1 MTIQILYD
9 IIYLA
14 SSHKRGLF
22 YATLKISYP
31 LCVLVGETPNPLQS
45 FKVRLIMSKNS
56 SINLDKRAK
65 RNREI
70 SIRVNDYEL
79 LELKKRNRGSTV
91 ASWLRDIALGVTPVK
106 PVDPELV
113 RQLGRIGSNL
123 NQLTRHVNTER
134 QVDAQVLHEI
144 KAIREQMHL
153 LIESSI
159 QASKRS
165 ARENHDR

>member
-1 MTIQILYD
+1 
-9 IIYLA
+9 
-14 SSHKRGLF
+14 
-22 YATLKISYP
+22 
-31 LCVLVGETPNPLQS
+31 
-45 FKVRLIMSKNS
+45 MSNNS
-56 SINLDKRAK
+56 PINLDKRAK

-91 ASWLRDIALGVTPVK
+91 ASWLRDLALGVTPVK
-106 PVDPELV
+106 PVDPDLV

-159 QASKRS
+159 QASKKS
-165 ARENHDR
+165 ARDNYDR

>member
-1 MTIQILYD
+1 M
-9 IIYLA
+9 
-14 SSHKRGLF
+14 
-22 YATLKISYP
+22 
-31 LCVLVGETPNPLQS
+31 LVGETPNPLQS
-45 FKVRLIMSKNS
+45 FKVCLIMSDIS
-56 SINLDKRAK
+56 PTNLDKRAK
-65 RNREI
+65 RTREI

-91 ASWLRDIALGVTPVK
+91 ASWLRDLALGVTPVK
-106 PVDPELV
+106 PVDPDLV

-134 QVDAQVLHEI
+134 QVDAQVLLEI

-159 QASKRS
+159 EASKKSVRD
-165 ARENHDR
+165 NHDR

>member
-1 MTIQILYD
+1 
-9 IIYLA
+9 
-14 SSHKRGLF
+14 
-22 YATLKISYP
+22 
-31 LCVLVGETPNPLQS
+31 
-45 FKVRLIMSKNS
+45 MSNNS
-56 SINLDKRAK
+56 PINLDKRAK
-65 RNREI
+65 RTREI

-91 ASWLRDIALGVTPVK
+91 ASWLRDLALGVTPVK

-134 QVDAQVLHEI
+134 QVDTQVLHEI

-153 LIESSI
+153 LIESFWHRQI
-159 QASKRS
+159 GRRECLPFWHGNLVRKTGDS
-165 ARENHDR
+165 APSYS

>member
-1 MTIQILYD
+1 M
-9 IIYLA
+9 
-14 SSHKRGLF
+14 
-22 YATLKISYP
+22 
-31 LCVLVGETPNPLQS
+31 LVGETPNPLQS
-45 FKVRLIMSKNS
+45 FKVRLIMSENS

-91 ASWLRDIALGVTPVK
+91 ASWPRDLALGVIPVK
-106 PVDPELV
+106 SVDPDLV

-123 NQLTRHVNTER
+123 NQLTRYVNTKR
-134 QVDAQVLHEI
+134 QVDAQVLLEI
-144 KAIREQMHL
+144 KAIREQIHL

-159 QASKRS
+159 RASKKS

>member
-1 MTIQILYD
+1 M
-9 IIYLA
+9 
-14 SSHKRGLF
+14 
-22 YATLKISYP
+22 
-31 LCVLVGETPNPLQS
+31 LVGDTPNPFQS
-45 FKVRLIMSKNS
+45 FKVCLVMSENS
-56 SINLDKRAK
+56 FTNLDKRAK
-65 RNREI
+65 RTREI

-91 ASWLRDIALGVTPVK
+91 ASWLRDLALGVTPVK
-106 PVDPELV
+106 PVDPDLV

-144 KAIREQMHL
+144 KAIREQIHL
-153 LIESSI
+153 LIEMSI
-159 QASKRS
+159 EVSKKS

>member
-1 MTIQILYD
+1 M
-9 IIYLA
+9 
-14 SSHKRGLF
+14 
-22 YATLKISYP
+22 
-31 LCVLVGETPNPLQS
+31 LVGETPNPLQS
-45 FKVRLIMSKNS
+45 FKVRLIMSNNS
-56 SINLDKRAK
+56 PINLDKRAK

-91 ASWLRDIALGVTPVK
+91 ASWLRDLALGVTPVK
-106 PVDPELV
+106 PVDPDLV
-113 RQLGRIGSNL
+113 RQLGRIGSNV

-144 KAIREQMHL
+144 QAIREQIHL

-159 QASKRS
+159 EASKRS